1 MVRFKRRLHPR
12 DVSASSELVESNPR
26 HPHFCSTCAWIASK
40 LEDKNAPSV
49 EDFVWIADYSFTC
62 NRLRALEEQVCRELE
77 FRLSCVTP
85 YHFVNLFLRASNAC
99 PNGSCEFDHPVLRQ
113 VVMYL
118 LALSRLSYHL
128 SLCKP
133 SLLAAAAV
141 YLARATVGIRESDP
155 SHSVHPEGYW
165 TRTLQYYTSYKR
177 EDLRGAVLII
187 HRYQLVAETAEN
199 IKGLFTKFSKS
210 SHHFASL
217 KTAVRFINTS
227 CCCSCCTQTAI
238 RSPHGLVLT

>member
-1 MVRFKRRLHPR
+1 V
-12 DVSASSELVESNPR
+12 D
-26 HPHFCSTCAWIASK
+26 
-40 LEDKNAPSV
+40 
-49 EDFVWIADYSFTC
+49 DFVWIADYSFSC

-85 YHFVNLFLRASNAC
+85 HHFVNLFLRASNAC

-128 SLCKP
+128 SMCKP

-155 SHSVHPEGYW
+155 NHSVHPEGYW
-165 TRTLQYYTSYKR
+165 TRTLEHFTSYKS

-187 HRYQLVAETAEN
+187 HRYQLFAETAEN

-217 KTAVRFINTS
+217 KTAVRCGAGARSFVNRNSNVRLSPTGSFSLPTS
-227 CCCSCCTQTAI
+227 SLTCDWQVRVEDLGFETRLTHDHMEFQAI
-238 RSPHGLVLT
+238 ADEPI